1 MKSLKIYIIRLVGL
15 GLVGLACLC
24 LTSCSNT
31 KTITE
36 STNGTVDTN
45 TKPKIIFSESITD
58 NVNTLFDSNGE
69 IKINDKEFHGKYI
82 FNKNN
87 EITLLPD
94 ENFDANTNY
103 KINFDFKAIN
113 KNTDSNI
120 KDKNWTMEFKT
131 AELMLD
137 MPNANFIKDYELL
150 DKIKLDATLE
160 ISQEIPLEKI
170 KQNTT
175 LLDSN
180 KNSIEVKI
188 TPLENKKFKITSVPI
203 NPPKD
208 KDENYQ
214 VVFNKN
220 IGTSKDI
227 SIPITAVK
235 NVNLDIIDIKVIHN
249 DNISI
254 EVRFSDVLENNPN
267 LNNFIKISPN
277 IKFSV
282 SQANDTINIKGGFRQ
297 DKEYTIEFL
306 KGIKSKNNLTLK
318 ENYKKEVQI
327 YDTPPKIV
335 FSNDGVFLPST
346 NNKKLAFRSINV
358 KKANIIIKKVYINN
372 MTQFLNN
379 GSLRIHSTNY
389 YWIDNFEYIGDIIK
403 STTIDIDSPKN
414 VWVQNEIDFSSIKD
428 SSGIFIVTMNFD
440 ENGIDYVFPQ
450 NIPKWKKRDYF
461 ESNNINKQL
470 IFSNIALIAQKYMDN
485 DEGKI
490 IASVLDIR
498 TNQPLSDVNVQAI
511 SKNNQIISNSIT
523 DKNGNAILDYH
534 NKISYIR
541 AFRQDNDSNDFTILQ
556 LDYQKIS
563 DDGFDTEGMVSKS
576 GTKAFIYTDRGVYRP
591 GEKVNLNIIARNA
604 NKAIEHPIKLT
615 IINPRNKKQIDK
627 LSINPIGDGVFYY
640 EFNTTKNSDT
650 GIYNVKVDIGDNIF
664 THQLAIETVVPNR
677 IKVDIKAQDKID
689 IKKQQNIN
697 FSIQGDYLF
706 GAPADSLEYRI
717 DAYINPKKFVS
728 KNYKDWIFDN
738 PTNLR
743 YTDYSIY
750 DGKLDS
756 NGFAQRTIKLND
768 TYKINKN
775 LEATIIARVLEA
787 NGRQVSSRKKI
798 SLQLF
803 DSFVGIK
810 KPQTRYIKQGEPI
823 NIPVVLID
831 ENEKLIP
838 NRKLKYTIYSNNY
851 SWWWDYDNY
860 NSYIKSIKSDIN
872 TKVIHKGEITTG
884 DKISNI
890 SFQTKDR
897 GEILVEVED
906 TTNKQSASIFL
917 YSSSWGEPLDMDRI
931 TQLKIKTDK
940 KEYIHNERAKI
951 TFESIKNG
959 KALITISNNE
969 NIIDRYWVSTNDIQ
983 TTIDLKIDE
992 KYSPNVYASVF
1003 LLQDYQN
1010 NDNDRAL
1017 RLYGVVPIKI
1027 INEKTKI
1034 NLDIKAQDEIL
1045 PNSDLSIEISNKEK
1059 KQVTYTLA
1067 VVDEGLINLTNFK
1080 TPSPWNYFY
1089 AKTKLGIQNY
1099 DTYDYIINKTTGR
1112 IEKIYSIGG
1121 DEESELAA
1129 GNKQKDDN
1137 ADRFK
1142 PVVFFVKPT
1151 KSDENG
1157 YAKLSFKVPSYLG
1170 SLRVMLIAVDNNSY
1184 GSASKDIRVSA
1195 PVVML
1200 PTIPRSLKINDNFKL
1215 PIEVIPIKDN
1225 VKNAKISI
1233 SSDGII
1239 EFDSKSQSIEFSNK
1253 KSKTLFFNG
1262 KVKEELGIENI
1273 NISLDSDD
1281 FKMQDSTQID
1291 IKAPNPYTLITKN
1304 YLLNSD
1310 APINI
1315 ESPSSYVK
1323 NSNSGKITISAS
1335 PILSIDHRLLWLIRY
1350 PYGCIEQTTSSV
1362 FPQLFIDKLST
1373 ADFIDK
1379 ESIIRNINA
1388 GIARISSF
1396 QTADGGFSYWE
1407 GGGNSDKWGSSYAG
1421 HFLIMA
1427 KKQGYFVNENVF
1439 ERWLEYQI
1447 RNTNDASDTYPLYL
1461 LALSN
1466 NAQLGIMNEIY
1477 ENHLNKLSITN
1488 KWLLAASYKLAGFD
1502 DIAKKI
1508 TAGLSIIPDES
1519 SNYYRHTYGSI
1530 LRNKAIILQA
1540 YKIINDKINQDLY
1553 NSIKDELETNEWLST
1568 QTTSYALL
1576 VLASIKEDSKNMKL
1590 EGEISINNK
1599 VQKFKENADKIVF
1612 TLNNGNANIKSPNN
1626 LFVNYTWEGIAN
1638 DNKGDNLAKNMKL
1651 DREFVNIDRY
1661 GNETA
1666 INPRELKSSQ
1676 SFYIKLTLSSL
1687 DSPIDM
1693 TNIALTQNLP
1703 SGWEIENT
1711 RLNNDP
1717 TPNIVQRS
1725 NGEITYIDI
1734 RDDKIMWFFNIYKTK
1749 VAYVKINTL
1758 TPGEYTLPPA
1768 YAEAMYDGNYQA
1780 STDSFRVKVFAK

>member
-1 MKSLKIYIIRLVGL
+1 MKSLKIYIISLI
-15 GLVGLACLC
+15 GLVCLFISAC
-24 LTSCSNT
+24 SDT

-36 STNGTVDTN
+36 STNGIVDTN
-45 TKPKIIFSESITD
+45 TKPKIIFSENITD
-58 NVNTLFDSNGE
+58 NVNKLFDSNGE
-69 IKINDKEFHGKYI
+69 IKINNKEFYGKYI

-120 KDKNWTMEFKT
+120 KDKKWTMEFKT

-137 MPNANFIKDYELL
+137 MPNANFIKDSELL

-180 KNSIEVKI
+180 KDSVEIDIVS
-188 TPLENKKFKITSVPI
+188 LENKKFKITSVPI

-208 KDENYQ
+208 KNEDYQ

-235 NVNLDIIDIKVIHN
+235 NIDLDIIDIQVIHN

-254 EVRFSDVLENNPN
+254 EARFSDVLGNNPN
-267 LNNFIKISPN
+267 LDNFIKISPN
-277 IKFSV
+277 VKFSV
-282 SQANDTINIKGGFRQ
+282 SQANDTINIKGGFLQ

-306 KGIKSKNNLTLK
+306 KGIKSQNNLTLK
-318 ENYKKEVQI
+318 ENYKKEIRI
-327 YDTPPKIV
+327 YDTPPKLV
-335 FSNDGVFLPST
+335 FSNIGVFLPDT
-346 NNKKLAFRSINV
+346 NNKKIAFRSINV
-358 KKANIIIKKVYINN
+358 NRANITIKKIYANN
-372 MTQFLNN
+372 MTQFLNWVGLLN
-379 GSLRIHSTNY
+379 ITDNY
-389 YWIDNFEYIGDIIK
+389 YIDNFVYMGDTIK
-403 STTIDIDSPKN
+403 NTTIDIDSPKN
-414 VWVQNEIDFSSIKD
+414 VWVQNEIDLSSIED
-428 SSGIFIVTMNFD
+428 PTGVFIISMNFNKD
-440 ENGIDYVFPQ
+440 DTDYVFPK
-450 NIPKWKKRDYF
+450 NVPYWKQEDYF
-461 ESNNINKQL
+461 RKNNLNKQV

-485 DEGKI
+485 DEEKI
-490 IASVLDIR
+490 IASALDIR
-498 TNQPLSDVNVQAI
+498 TNQPLNDVTIQTI
-511 SKNNQIISNSIT
+511 SKNNQVVSSSIT
-523 DKNGNAILDYH
+523 DRNGNAILDY
-534 NKISYIR
+534 NKKASYIR
-541 AFRQDNDSNDFTILQ
+541 AFKEDNKSNDFTVLQ
-556 LDYQKIS
+556 LAYQELS
-563 DDGFDTEGMVSKS
+563 DDGFDTDGVVSKS

-615 IINPRNKKQIDK
+615 ITNPRNKKQIDK
-627 LSINPIGDGVFYY
+627 LSIDPIGDGVFYY
-640 EFNTTKNSDT
+640 EFNTTKNADT
-650 GIYNVKVDIGDNIF
+650 GIYDVKVDIGGNIF

-677 IKVDIKAQDKID
+677 IKVDIKAEDKID

-697 FSIQGDYLF
+697 FSIQSDYLF
-706 GAPADSLEYRI
+706 GAPADSLEYSI
-717 DAYINPKKFVS
+717 STHISPKDFVS
-728 KNYKDWIFDN
+728 KNYKDWVFDN
-738 PTNLR
+738 KTNLR
-743 YTDYSIY
+743 YVDNESYS
-750 DGKLDS
+750 GTLDS
-756 NGFAQRTIKLND
+756 KGFAQRTIKLND

-775 LEATIIARVLEA
+775 LEATIIARVFEN
-787 NGRQVSSRKKI
+787 NGRQVNNRKKI
-798 SLQLF
+798 YLQLF
-803 DSFVGIK
+803 DSYVGIK
-810 KPQTRYIKQGEPI
+810 KPQTKYVKQGE
-823 NIPVVLID
+823 NLSIPVILID
-831 ENEKLIP
+831 ENEKPIP
-838 NRKLKYTIYSNNY
+838 NRKLKYTIYSSNY

-860 NSYIKSIKSDIN
+860 NSYIKSIKSDKN
-872 TKVIHKGEITTG
+872 TKIIHKGEVTSG
-884 DKISNI
+884 DKAVNI

-906 TTNKQSASIFL
+906 TTNKQSASISL

-940 KEYIHNERAKI
+940 KEYLHNETAKI
-951 TFESIKNG
+951 TFESVKNG
-959 KALITISNNE
+959 KALVVISDNE
-969 NIIDRYWVSTNDIQ
+969 NIIDRYWVSTNDVQ
-983 TTIDLKIDE
+983 TTVDLKIDE
-992 KYSPNVYASVF
+992 KYAPNVYASVF

-1017 RLYGVVPIKI
+1017 RLYGVVPLKI

-1034 NLDIKAQDEIL
+1034 NLDIKAQSEIL
-1045 PNSDLSIEISNKEK
+1045 PNSDLIIEISNKEK

-1080 TPSPWNYFY
+1080 TPSPWDYFY
-1089 AKTKLGIQNY
+1089 EKTKFGIKSY

-1112 IEKIYSIGG
+1112 IEKVYSIGG
-1121 DEESELAA
+1121 DEEFEED
-1129 GNKQKDDN
+1129 KQKDDS

-1142 PVVFFVKPT
+1142 PVVFFIKPT

-1157 YAKLSFKVPSYLG
+1157 YAKLNFKVPSYLG
-1170 SLRVMLIAVDNNSY
+1170 SLRVMLVAVDNNSY
-1184 GSASKDIRVSA
+1184 GSTSKDIRVSA

-1215 PIEVIPIKDN
+1215 PVEVIPIKDD

-1273 NISLDSDD
+1273 NISLDSGN

-1291 IKAPNPYTLITKN
+1291 IKAPNPYTLVTKN
-1304 YLLNSD
+1304 YLLNGGV
-1310 APINI
+1310 PINI

-1362 FPQLFIDKLST
+1362 FPQLFIDKLSN
-1373 ADFIDK
+1373 ANFIDK
-1379 ESIIRNINA
+1379 AEIINNINA
-1388 GIARISSF
+1388 GIARIYSF
-1396 QTADGGFSYWE
+1396 QTADGGFSYWQ
-1407 GGGNSDKWGSSYAG
+1407 GGGSSNKWGSSYAG

-1427 KKQGYFVNENVF
+1427 KKQGYFVSENVF

-1447 RNTNDASDTYPLYL
+1447 RNAKSASDTYPLYL

-1477 ENHLNKLSITN
+1477 ENHLNKLSATN

-1508 TAGLSIIPDES
+1508 TAGLDVTPNEDSD
-1519 SNYYRHTYGSI
+1519 YYEDTYGST

-1540 YKIINDKINQDLY
+1540 YKIVNDRINQDLY

-1599 VQKFKENADKIVF
+1599 VQKFKENKDKIVF
-1612 TLNNGNANIKSPNN
+1612 TLDSGNANIKSPSN

-1638 DNKGDNLAKNMKL
+1638 DNKGDNIAKNMKL
-1651 DREFVNIDRY
+1651 NREFVDIDEH
-1661 GNETA
+1661 GNETT

-1687 DSPIDM
+1687 NDSYISM
-1693 TNIALTQNLP
+1693 NNIALTQNLP

-1717 TPNIVQRS
+1717 IPNVVQRS

-1734 RDDKIMWFFNIYKTK
+1734 RDDKIMWFFNVYETK
-1749 VAYVKINTL
+1749 VAYVKINAV

-1768 YAEAMYDGNYQA
+1768 YAEAMYNGSYQA